1 MPILAIDA
9 GNTRIKWGLWEDRGF
24 IAQGAVLTAHA
35 AQLADAL
42 HMLARPQRSIA
53 CSVASVQVRTQI
65 EQTLAPWGGGP
76 QWVVSRR
83 EQCGVVSRYATP
95 EQLGA
100 DRWAA
105 LIGARV
111 RHAGPCVVVN
121 AGTAVTIDALTADG
135 EFLGGLILPG
145 PELMAEAL
153 TTGTAGLPRLPGRF
167 ERFPTNTANAIYSGA
182 VQAVCGAIERT
193 QAALVAGGHTEPQIM
208 VSGGSGELLAAHLGR
223 PVTSL
228 PDLVLEGL
236 VAIARA

>member
-24 IAQGAVLTAHA
+24 IARGAILTAHA
-35 AQLADAL
+35 EQLADAL
-42 HMLARPQRSIA
+42 HALARPRQSIA
-53 CSVASVQVRTQI
+53 CSVASMQVRTRI

-83 EQCGVVSRYATP
+83 EQCGVVSHYAVP

-105 LIGARV
+105 LIGARA
-111 RHAGPCVVVN
+111 RGPGACVVVN
-121 AGTAVTIDALTADG
+121 AGTAVTIDALTAQG

-153 TTGTAGLPRLPGRF
+153 SAGTAGLPRLPGRF
-167 ERFPTNTANAIYSGA
+167 EAFPTGTANAIFSGA
-182 VQAVCGAIERT
+182 VQAVCGAIERIERNLIAAG
-193 QAALVAGGHTEPQIM
+193 QAEPKIV
-208 VSGGSGELLAAHLGR
+208 VSGGSGDLVAARLGR
-223 PVTSL
+223 PVTSA

-236 VAIARA
+236 VAIARS

>member
-24 IAQGAVLTAHA
+24 IAQGAILTADA
-35 AQLADAL
+35 ARLADAL
-42 HMLARPQRSIA
+42 HTLARPQRSIA
-53 CSVASVQVRTQI
+53 CSVASLQVRNQI

-83 EQCGVVSRYATP
+83 EQCGVVSRYAVP

-105 LIGARV
+105 LIGAHV
-111 RHAGPCVVVN
+111 GHAGACVVVN

-145 PELMAEAL
+145 FELMAEAL
-153 TTGTAGLPRLPGRF
+153 ATGTAGLPRLPGRY
-167 ERFPTNTANAIYSGA
+167 ELFPTGTANAIFSGA
-182 VQAVCGAIERT
+182 VQAVCGAIERVERS
-193 QAALVAGGHTEPQIM
+193 LVAAGQAEPQIVM
-208 VSGGSGELLAAHLGR
+208 SGGAGELIAAHLGR
-223 PVTSL
+223 AVAFA

-236 VAIARA
+236 VAIART